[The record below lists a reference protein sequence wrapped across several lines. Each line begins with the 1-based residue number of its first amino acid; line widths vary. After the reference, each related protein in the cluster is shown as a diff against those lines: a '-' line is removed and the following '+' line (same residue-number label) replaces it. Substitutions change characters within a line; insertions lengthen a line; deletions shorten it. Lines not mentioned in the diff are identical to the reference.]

1 MGLADKLRAR
11 VRLPEVL
18 RHGWEER
25 VSALRNVPAVMR
37 MFWDSAPTSVALSLV
52 FRLIS
57 SLVPL
62 GVLLATRLIINGVV
76 AHVAR
81 HEELPKHFWLFVVA
95 AFLMAGLS
103 VGFTRA
109 IEDFDAILAS

>member
-1 MGLADKLRAR
+1 
-11 VRLPEVL
+11 
-18 RHGWEER
+18 
-25 VSALRNVPAVMR
+25 

-52 FRLIS
+52 FRLIT

-62 GVLLATRLIINGVV
+62 GILLTTRLIINAVV

-81 HEELPKHFWLFVVA
+81 HEELPKHFWMLVVA

-103 VGFTRA
+103 VVLTRA
-109 IEDFDAILAS
+109 IDYLDEVLASPLHDVQQLADHEARRGARFGVV

>member
-1 MGLADKLRAR
+1 M
-11 VRLPEVL
+11 RLPEVL

-25 VSALRNVPAVMR
+25 VSALRNVPAVLR

-52 FRLIS
+52 FRLIT

-62 GVLLATRLIINGVV
+62 GILLTTRLIINAVV

-81 HEELPKHFWLFVVA
+81 HEELPQHFWCWWWPPFSWRDFRWCSRA
-95 AFLMAGLS
+95 QS
-103 VGFTRA
+103 TTSTRYSPP
-109 IEDFDAILAS
+109 AS